1 MTSLFRLGQLLRG
14 NVGTYTI
21 QKQLHESIWLAMYV
35 GKTIILFMDL
45 QTDIYFTGATVNKVL
60 SSKAFDTS
68 VSKTSVQFSNAFKSG
83 LPRSALSLM
92 RYETRLILQHSY

>member
-1 MTSLFRLGQLLRG
+1 MASLFRLGQLLRG

-21 QKQLHESIWLAMYV
+21 QKQLHESIWLATYV

-60 SSKAFDTS
+60 LSKAFDTS
-68 VSKTSVQFSNAFKSG
+68 VSKTSV
-83 LPRSALSLM
+83 
-92 RYETRLILQHSY
+92 